1 MEYKIVI
8 FLMTFY
14 KGKGKETNRESQ
26 RVFGGEKNI
35 ILLKVTEYILNLFY
49 INGLRYS
56 VKHDGLNCQ

>member
-1 MEYKIVI
+1 
-8 FLMTFY
+8 MTFY